1 MGVAR
6 ICAMLIWKTLIFSL
20 QASSQGDSVDA
31 IFVFDFIKVRAN
43 ITSSLVSINIQSN
56 LFNHEIHAR

>member
-20 QASSQGDSVDA
+20 QASSQGGSVDA
-31 IFVFDFIKVRAN
+31 IFVFDFIKVHAN

-56 LFNHEIHAR
+56 LFNHVIHV